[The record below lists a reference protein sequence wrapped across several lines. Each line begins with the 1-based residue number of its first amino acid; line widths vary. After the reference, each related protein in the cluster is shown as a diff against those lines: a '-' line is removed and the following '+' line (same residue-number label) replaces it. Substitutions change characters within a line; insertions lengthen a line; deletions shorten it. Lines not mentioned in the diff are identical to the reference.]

1 LNERRLA
8 TTTNLSLLMRASRCL
23 LVCALLS
30 LARTAAAQLTARDSA
45 ALVDAIAERIY
56 MEFGT
61 GAAREPFLMVGGN
74 RATPAEARFAM
85 RLSDAVRA
93 LDSSLIVSEPTR
105 STPRIAFS
113 KLELIAG
120 DTVAVMLWFARCT
133 GESPIYSGHNAPLA
147 FHRVG
152 NRWTFVER
160 NVGGAG
166 TGSNGC
172 PW

>member
-1 LNERRLA
+1 
-8 TTTNLSLLMRASRCL
+8 MYRCL
-23 LVCALLS
+23 LVCILCS
-30 LARTAAAQLTARDSA
+30 VPHISAAQLTARAST

-56 MEFGT
+56 TQFGT
-61 GAAREPFLMVGGN
+61 GAAREPFVMVGGN
-74 RATPAEARFAM
+74 RLASEEARFAM

-93 LDSSLIVSEPTR
+93 RDSSLIVAEPTR
-105 STPRIAFS
+105 STPRIVFS

-120 DTVAVMLWFARCT
+120 DTVGVMLWVARCT
-133 GESPIYSGHNAPLA
+133 GASPIYSSHNAPLA

>member
-1 LNERRLA
+1 
-8 TTTNLSLLMRASRCL
+8 MRASRYL
-23 LVCALLS
+23 LVCTLFS

-45 ALVDAIAERIY
+45 ALVDAIADRIY
-56 MEFGT
+56 TQFRT
-61 GAAREPFLMVGGN
+61 GAAREPFVMVGGN
-74 RATPAEARFAM
+74 RLASAEALFAM
-85 RLSDAVRA
+85 RISDAVRA
-93 LDSSLIVSEPTR
+93 RDSSLIVAEPTR
-105 STPRIAFS
+105 STVRIAFS

>member
-1 LNERRLA
+1 
-8 TTTNLSLLMRASRCL
+8 MRASRFL
-23 LVCALLS
+23 LICILCSV
-30 LARTAAAQLTARDSA
+30 ARVGTAQLTPRDSS

-56 MEFGT
+56 IEFGT
-61 GAAREPFLMVGGN
+61 GAAREPFVMVGAN

-93 LDSSLIVSEPTR
+93 RDSSLIVTEPTR
-105 STPRIAFS
+105 STRRIAFT

-120 DTVAVMLWFARCT
+120 DTVAVMLWVGWCT
-133 GESPIYSGHNAPLA
+133 GASPIYSAHNAPLA

-166 TGSNGC
+166 TGTNGC

>member
-1 LNERRLA
+1 
-8 TTTNLSLLMRASRCL
+8 MRAYRYFLICILCS
-23 LVCALLS
+23 V
-30 LARTAAAQLTARDSA
+30 ARISAAQLTARDST
-45 ALVDAIAERIY
+45 ALVDAIAQRIY
-56 MEFGT
+56 TQFGT
-61 GAAREPFLMVGGN
+61 GAAREPFVMVGGN
-74 RATPAEARFAM
+74 RLASEEARFAK

-93 LDSSLIVSEPTR
+93 RDSSLIVAEPTR
-105 STPRIAFS
+105 STVRIAFT

-120 DTVAVMLWFARCT
+120 DTVAVMLWVARCT
-133 GESPIYSGHNAPLA
+133 GASPIYSSHNVPLA

-152 NRWTFVER
+152 DRWAFVER

>member
-1 LNERRLA
+1 
-8 TTTNLSLLMRASRCL
+8 MRAPRCL
-23 LVCALLS
+23 LVCALFS

-56 MEFGT
+56 AQFGT
-61 GAAREPFLMVGGN
+61 GAAREPFVMIGGD
-74 RATPAEARFAM
+74 RLASGEARFAM
-85 RLSDAVRA
+85 RLSDALRA
-93 LDSSLIVSEPTR
+93 RDSSLIVAEPTR
-105 STPRIAFS
+105 STPRIVFH

-120 DTVAVMLWFARCT
+120 DTAAVMLWVARCT
-133 GESPIYSGHNAPLA
+133 GVSPIYSSHSAPLA

-152 NRWTFVER
+152 DRWTFVER